1 MSKTVAI
8 VLSGCGVYDGAEIH
22 EAVLT
27 LLALD
32 KAGATAKI
40 YAPDIPQAH
49 VINHLKGEVAEG
61 ETRNVLVESA
71 RIARGQ
77 IEALSALAASDADA
91 LVFPGGFGGAKNLST
106 FAFDGSDMTVND
118 QVTRVVAEFQEAK
131 KPIGFICITPAFAAK
146 LIPGVKITLG
156 CEGDAPAAARSM
168 GARHVETS
176 VDQIVIDDDHNVVST
191 AAYMLGPWIAAVAAG
206 IDALVAEVLRRS

>member
-1 MSKTVAI
+1 MSKTIAV

-49 VINHLKGEVAEG
+49 VIDHLKGEVAEG

-71 RIARGQ
+71 RIARGK
-77 IEALSALAASDADA
+77 IEALSALSASDADA

-106 FAFDGSDMTVND
+106 FAFDGSEMTVND
-118 QVTRVVAEFQEAK
+118 QVTRVVAEFREAK

-168 GARHVETS
+168 GATHVETS